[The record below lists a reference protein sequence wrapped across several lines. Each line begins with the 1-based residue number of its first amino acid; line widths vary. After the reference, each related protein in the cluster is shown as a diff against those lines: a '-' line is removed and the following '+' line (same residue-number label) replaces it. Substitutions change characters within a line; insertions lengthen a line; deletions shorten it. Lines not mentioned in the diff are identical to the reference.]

1 MSLQRF
7 FALGALVLTAFTL
20 TSCGTSSTA
29 VEAVNPTIDQM
40 DDLDVRWGLPRRT
53 ARAGASA
60 RRFSSDSGT
69 ASTKSESKESKE
81 SKEGETPPPA
91 SKPQGNVDPSVIQ
104 GLR

>member
-20 TSCGTSSTA
+20 TSCGTSSTPI
-29 VEAVNPTIDQM
+29 EAVNPTIDQM
-40 DDLDVRWGLPRRT
+40 DDLDVRWGLPRRSL
-53 ARAGASA
+53 RAGASA
-60 RRFSSDSGT
+60 RRFSADSGT
-69 ASTKSESKESKE
+69 ASTKTESKASTEV
-81 SKEGETPPPA
+81 ETPAP

>member
-20 TSCGTSSTA
+20 TSCGTSSTPI
-29 VEAVNPTIDQM
+29 EAVNPTIDQM

-53 ARAGASA
+53 QRSGASA
-60 RRFSSDSGT
+60 RRFSADSGG
-69 ASTKSESKESKE
+69 ASNKSESKASAQ
-81 SKEGETPPPA
+81 SDTTSPA
-91 SKPQGNVDPSVIQ
+91 TKPQGNVDPSVIQ

>member
-69 ASTKSESKESKE
+69 ASTKSESKE
-81 SKEGETPPPA
+81 GETPPPA